1 MQKVL
6 KGIAVVSAIALAFVT
21 GTLYIKSIRDD
32 ARQQGDLNE
41 RMMQLCAYAR
51 NAGWSQEDQAEFFK
65 RNCQGR

>member
-6 KGIAVVSAIALAFVT
+6 KGIAVVSAISLAFVT

-32 ARQQGDLNE
+32 ARQQGDFNE
-41 RMMQLCAYAR
+41 RMMQLCADAR
-51 NAGWSQEDQAEFFK
+51 NAGWSKEDKAEFLK

>member
-32 ARQQGDLNE
+32 ARQQGDFNE
-41 RMMQLCAYAR
+41 RMMQLCADAL
-51 NAGWSQEDQAEFFK
+51 NAGWSKEDKAEFLK

>member
-1 MQKVL
+1 MQQVL
-6 KGIAVVSAIALAFVT
+6 KGIAVVSGIALAFIT

-41 RMMQLCAYAR
+41 RMMQLCADAR
-51 NAGWSQEDQAEFFK
+51 NAGWSQEDQAEFLK